1 MADSVD
7 TPTRQFSSGPIAW
20 MAHNHVAANLAMLLF
35 LVGGL
40 ILSTRVKQEIFP
52 EFVVETI
59 TVSVLYRGASPAEV
73 EQGIILSI
81 EDEVRGLDGVKEVT
95 AMATESRAAVTI
107 ELLTGTDTGKA
118 LQDIKN
124 VVDSILSFPEEAE
137 RPIVSLVEVRNQV
150 LTLLVHGPQDEQTLR
165 DLAERIRDDLLQR
178 PGVTLV

>member
-1 MADSVD
+1 MWL
-7 TPTRQFSSGPIAW
+7 PIW
-20 MAHNHVAANLAMLLF
+20 RCCCCSW
-35 LVGGL
+35 GGL

-95 AMATESRAAVTI
+95 ALATESRASVTI

-118 LQDIKN
+118 LQDVKKR
-124 VVDSILSFPEEAE
+124 SGQYS
-137 RPIVSLVEVRNQV
+137 V
-150 LTLLVHGPQDEQTLR
+150 LPRGGRTADRQ
-165 DLAERIRDDLLQR
+165 
-178 PGVTLV
+178 PG